1 MTTKELENVIEFL
14 GKSFKNHPW
23 HGIELGKKFPDV
35 VNSFIEI
42 VPSDKIKYEVDKE
55 SGYLIIDRPQKYSS
69 YPPAL
74 YGFIPKTYCGDK
86 SAAFCM
92 EKTGRTGIVGD
103 EDPIDIMVLTERQV
117 DHGDIIAEA
126 IPVGG
131 FRMIDGGEADDKII
145 AVLKDDQAYGNIK
158 EISELPS
165 AIVDRLMH
173 FFVTYKDLPGKPTK
187 VEITHTYGAE
197 EAKKII
203 QLTAEDYRDK
213 YGDAKENL
221 MASLAEAIQK

>member
-1 MTTKELENVIEFL
+1 MTENEIKTVIDLMGMRF
-14 GKSFKNHPW
+14 KSHPW
-23 HGIELGKKFPDV
+23 HGIELGDDFPNV
-35 VNSFIEI
+35 INSFIEI
-42 VPSDKIKYEVDKE
+42 VPSDKIKYEVDKD

-92 EKTGRTGIVGD
+92 EKTGKTGVFGD
-103 EDPIDIMVLTERQV
+103 EDPIDIMVLTERRV
-117 DHGDIIAEA
+117 DHGDIIAQA
-126 IPVGG
+126 VPVGG

-145 AVLKDDQAYGNIK
+145 AVLKDDQAYSGIK
-158 EISELPS
+158 DISELP
-165 AIVDRLMH
+165 APIVDRLMH
-173 FFVTYKDLPGKPTK
+173 FFVTYKDLPGNPTK

-203 QLTAEDYRDK
+203 EITAEDYADK
-213 YGDAKENL
+213 FGDAKENL
-221 MASLAEAIQK
+221 VASLKDALK

>member
-1 MTTKELENVIEFL
+1 MTTKELKHVIDIL
-14 GKSFKNHPW
+14 GMRFKSHPW
-23 HGIELGKKFPDV
+23 HGIELGNDFPNL

-86 SAAFCM
+86 TAAYCM
-92 EKTGRTGIVGD
+92 EATGRTGIVGD
-103 EDPIDIMVLTERQV
+103 EDPIDIMVITERQV
-117 DHGDIIAEA
+117 DHGDIIAQA

-131 FRMIDGGEADDKII
+131 FRMLDGGESDDKII
-145 AVLKDDQAYGNIK
+145 AVLKDDQAYGNIQD
-158 EISELPS
+158 ISELPS
-165 AIVDRLMH
+165 AIVDRLKH
-173 FFVTYKDLPGKPTK
+173 FFVTYKDLPGNPTK

-203 QLTAEDYRDK
+203 ELTAQDYADK

-221 MASLAEAIQK
+221 LASFAEALK